1 MNMNSW
7 IKDFAPVLI
16 LALIVFALNTYF
28 GAMIGI
34 RIERGRMERSEV
46 VGTDT
51 VVVVDTVMVAMPVA
65 RDSAVVRYVEKFVPL
80 VRLDTA
86 VVRGGVP
93 MVKDSTAVD
102 SVLVRLDISQ
112 IYYKGAEYEAWVS
125 GHEARMD
132 SIRVFPTTTTIVREK
147 TKPPDRWQIGI
158 TGGVG
163 YGIVSRRVEPFVGV
177 GITYRLFSF

>member
-1 MNMNSW
+1 MNSW
-7 IKDFAPVLI
+7 IKEFA
-16 LALIVFALNTYF
+16 FAIIIFAINTLF
-28 GAMIGI
+28 GVMIGI
-34 RIERGRMERSEV
+34 RLERGRMERAEV
-46 VGTDT
+46 VCDT
-51 VVVVDTVMVAMPVA
+51 VVIVDTVMVSMPVA

-102 SVLVRLDISQ
+102 SALVRLDISQ
-112 IYYKGAEYEAWVS
+112 MHYKGAEYEAWVS

-132 SIRVFPTTTTIVREK
+132 SIRVFPTTTTILREK

-163 YGIVSRRVEPFVGV
+163 YGIVSRKVEPFVGV

>member
-1 MNMNSW
+1 MISW
-7 IKDFAPVLI
+7 KEFAFEFVIAIIVVAINI
-16 LALIVFALNTYF
+16 LF
-28 GAMIGI
+28 GAMIGMHF
-34 RIERGRMERSEV
+34 ERGRMERAEV

-86 VVRGGVP
+86 VVRAGVP
-93 MVKDSTAVD
+93 MAQDSTAVD
-102 SVLVRLDISQ
+102 SALVRLDISQ
-112 IYYKGAEYEAWVS
+112 MHYKGAEYEAWVS

-132 SIRVFPTTTTIVREK
+132 SIRVFPTTTTIVRETK
-147 TKPPDRWQIGI
+147 KPPDRWQIGI

-163 YGIVSRRVEPFVGV
+163 YGIVSRKVEPFVGV